1 MIIRSKAFTILML
14 LIGCVGA
21 NATTQPLAQRIAQ
34 HDGWVGYEVPINAD
48 GGIPCCYNW
57 HGKHAVTS
65 GCDLEGG
72 EWNLGMDDHNSAPS
86 TTASTDAL
94 DVYIRITQGKIDRVR
109 AFAASCP
116 VRGREQ
122 VRWLDDVAAED
133 SIMLLASQASEPGPR
148 KDEDEALLAMAL
160 HADAAATE
168 ALATL
173 SGAGHPRK
181 LREQSLFWLG
191 QMRGADGARIVE
203 HAATTDGDA
212 ELRAN
217 AVFALSQA
225 KAADGY
231 AAIHRIAL
239 SDSSEHVREQALFW
253 MAQMGDARAKDD
265 IIAAIR
271 KDASPKV
278 REQAVFALSQL
289 KHSDADAALIAVV
302 RGDYP
307 REVKQQALFWLGQ
320 SGSDQAMDFLDQVL
334 SKAPAK
340 G

>member
-1 MIIRSKAFTILML
+1 MNIRLHAFTALAMV
-14 LIGCVGA
+14 IGCADAGA
-21 NATTQPLAQRIAQ
+21 ATQPLAQRIAQ
-34 HDGWVGYEVPINAD
+34 QDGWVGYQVALNAD
-48 GGIPCCYNW
+48 GGVPCCYNW
-57 HGKHAVTS
+57 HGKHSTAT
-65 GCDLEGG
+65 GCELEGG
-72 EWNLGMDDHNSAPS
+72 EWNLGMDDNASRPAAGSA
-86 TTASTDAL
+86 DAL
-94 DVYIRITQGKIDRVR
+94 DVFIRVAHGKVDRIR
-109 AFAASCP
+109 AYAASCP

-122 VRWLDDVAAED
+122 ARWLDNVDAKD
-133 SIMLLASQASEPGPR
+133 SIALLTSEASAATSR
-148 KDEDEALLAMAL
+148 KDDDEALLAMAL
-160 HADAAATE
+160 HADASATA
-168 ALATL
+168 ALAGL
-173 SGAGHPRK
+173 SGSGHPRK

-191 QMRGADGARIVE
+191 QMRGADGARAVE
-203 HAATTDGDA
+203 HAATTDGDP
-212 ELRAN
+212 ELRAH

-239 SDSSEHVREQALFW
+239 SDMSEHVREQSLFW

-265 IIAAIR
+265 IIAAIH
-271 KDASPKV
+271 KDVSPKV

-289 KHSDADAALIAVV
+289 KQGDADAALIAVV

-334 SKAPAK
+334 SKTPAK

>member
-1 MIIRSKAFTILML
+1 MNIKTHAFTALAT
-14 LIGCVGA
+14 LIGCTNVGA
-21 NATTQPLAQRIAQ
+21 ATQPLAQRIAQ
-34 HDGWVGYEVPINAD
+34 QDGWVGYEVALNAD
-48 GGIPCCYNW
+48 GGVPCCYNW
-57 HGKHAVTS
+57 HGKHMVTS
-65 GCDLEGG
+65 GCELEGG
-72 EWNLGMDDHNSAPS
+72 EWNLGMDDHASNA
-86 TTASTDAL
+86 TVGSTDAL
-94 DVYIRITQGKIDRVR
+94 DVYIRISHGKVDRIR
-109 AFAASCP
+109 AYAASCP
-116 VRGREQ
+116 VHGRER
-122 VRWLDDVAAED
+122 VRWLDNIDAKD
-133 SIMLLASQASEPGPR
+133 SIALLTNEASSATSR
-148 KDEDEALLAMAL
+148 KDDDEALLTMAL
-160 HADAAATE
+160 HADASATG
-168 ALATL
+168 ALAGL
-173 SGAGHPRK
+173 SGSAHPRK

-191 QMRGADGARIVE
+191 QMRGEDGARVVE
-203 HAATTDGDA
+203 HAATTDGDP

-239 SDSSEHVREQALFW
+239 SDTSEHVREQALFW

-265 IIAAIR
+265 IISAIR
-271 KDASPKV
+271 KDSSPKV

-289 KHSDADAALIAVV
+289 KQGDADAALIAVV

-334 SKAPAK
+334 SKTPTK